1 MTDSSPTYLITGAAG
16 KLGRGVLKLLLD
28 EYEIPGSRLIAVT
41 RDPSKLAEFA
51 QRGVKVRAGDFEK
64 PETLP
69 AAFAGADRMLMI
81 STDAVDRPGRRLA
94 QHRNAVQAAAAAGV
108 RHVVYTSMISP
119 DADSPVKAFATD
131 HRGTEEALAAS
142 GLDYTV
148 LRMMWYMEGLV
159 GKLAPVLKSGKWV
172 TAAAQG
178 RNAEIAH
185 ADCVRAAAAALVAKT
200 AGHRTLDMTGPGTQS
215 VEEIATAVS
224 AVTGKPIEV
233 VHVTPEQLEEGLKG
247 AGLPGFVVD
256 IVSGMERNTR
266 AGRGER
272 VSTDF
277 ESLTGRKPQSFGD
290 WLAANAKAF
299 TG

>member
-1 MTDSSPTYLITGAAG
+1 
-16 KLGRGVLKLLLD
+16 
-28 EYEIPGSRLIAVT
+28 
-41 RDPSKLAEFA
+41 
-51 QRGVKVRAGDFEK
+51 
-64 PETLP
+64 
-69 AAFAGADRMLMI
+69 
-81 STDAVDRPGRRLA
+81 
-94 QHRNAVQAAAAAGV
+94 
-108 RHVVYTSMISP
+108 
-119 DADSPVKAFATD
+119 
-131 HRGTEEALAAS
+131 
-142 GLDYTV
+142 
-148 LRMMWYMEGLV
+148 
-159 GKLAPVLKSGKWV
+159 
-172 TAAAQG
+172 
-178 RNAEIAH
+178 
-185 ADCVRAAAAALVAKT
+185 
-200 AGHRTLDMTGPGTQS
+200 MTGPGTQS